1 MVMCQ
6 SPSND
11 TVAGLY
17 AVFGDGPLGRAL
29 IGCECCSDPKRLH
42 RLAETPVRHL
52 PADDLQDYLYSAMS
66 TVGDEEDFK
75 HFLPRLFEL
84 AIQEPDSI
92 EPELLGI
99 KLSAARWKDWPD
111 RHQSAVSAALETLW
125 QDLFVKEYD
134 EFAVDSIFCGLALA
148 RMDVVSRLQAWASTS
163 SSLAKVNF
171 DRFKE
176 HNRAS
181 LKKKRRLANAFWDE
195 SPAQEVLVA
204 DWLRAAMGV

>member
-1 MVMCQ
+1 MVMDQ
-6 SPSND
+6 SPSNEV
-11 TVAGLY
+11 VASLY

-84 AIQEPDSI
+84 AIQEPDSV

-99 KLSAARWKDWPD
+99 KLSAAK
-111 RHQSAVSAALETLW
+111 
-125 QDLFVKEYD
+125 
-134 EFAVDSIFCGLALA
+134 
-148 RMDVVSRLQAWASTS
+148 RLPQRSKHYGRTS
-163 SSLAKVNF
+163 SSKSTTSSQLIPSSV
-171 DRFKE
+171 
-176 HNRAS
+176 HWP
-181 LKKKRRLANAFWDE
+181 L
-195 SPAQEVLVA
+195 PARPVR
-204 DWLRAAMGV
+204 WPRSISTGSRSTIGPP